1 MLLLYSVE
9 QACFSHA
16 HAVLP
21 CCMEYVL
28 LYQPAAGT
36 DQHQRQHAIQL
47 AHLPICTTQHV
58 VLTAL
63 GCPTQVVDFLGR
75 EPGSSKL
82 TGYEKVRPLVNQ
94 QVAMKNREQISEGL
108 LTGE

>member
-1 MLLLYSVE
+1 MGLLLLLLQMLQMLL
-9 QACFSHA
+9 A
-16 HAVLP
+16 HIYATW
-21 CCMEYVL
+21 CSSC
-28 LYQPAAGT
+28 
-36 DQHQRQHAIQL
+36 
-47 AHLPICTTQHV
+47 HLHNTLQHV

-63 GCPTQVVDFLGR
+63 WPAPQVVDFLGR

-108 LTGE
+108 LTGERGTGQVS